1 MLAFLTHYLL
11 FKFDDEL
18 LGSSS
23 KFQRRPDLVQYVG
36 VQPSL
41 RDVLFL
47 YSHLDSV
54 IVLMK

>member
-1 MLAFLTHYLL
+1 MM
-11 FKFDDEL
+11 KL

-54 IVLMK
+54 IVVMK